1 MLVDV
6 SPARVLRPMARL
18 ALHDLRSIVL
28 PIAMALFRASHLI
41 GPRRGSL
48 MRVAFRVR
56 GMIFIGFDI
65 KAFSKRSRHSRS
77 QGRTERG
84 SIASLGS

>member
-6 SPARVLRPMARL
+6 SPAPVLRPMAKL
-18 ALHDLRSIVL
+18 ALHDLRSIAL
-28 PIAMALFRASHLI
+28 SIAMAPFRASHLI
-41 GPRRGSL
+41 RPRRGSF
-48 MRVAFRVR
+48 MRRAFRVR

-65 KAFSKRSRHSRS
+65 KAFSKRSRHRQS

>member
-1 MLVDV
+1 
-6 SPARVLRPMARL
+6 
-18 ALHDLRSIVL
+18 
-28 PIAMALFRASHLI
+28 
-41 GPRRGSL
+41 

-65 KAFSKRSRHSRS
+65 KAFSKRSRHRQS

-84 SIASLGS
+84 SIAFLGS